1 MPLGVS
7 VGREN
12 QRGGETLLALGS
24 VWALR
29 SAFCFSIL
37 CSSLTP
43 SLICFP
49 HVVSSPRAGQGPS
62 SGLAPAGSCFALL
75 MQVGLRRGGAGMVL
89 RGFRDRV
96 THRSPCF
103 LAFPAVIVATVQTV
117 GKRLDACK
125 VPHLCSGCLLSRST
139 AKRRPSLLFV

>member
-7 VGREN
+7 VRREN
-12 QRGGETLLALGS
+12 QCGGESLLALGS

-49 HVVSSPRAGQGPS
+49 HAVSSPRAGQGPS

-75 MQVGLRRGGAGMVL
+75 MQVGLRRGGAGTVL

-96 THRSPCF
+96 THRSPRC
-103 LAFPAVIVATVQTV
+103 LAFPAVTVATVQTV
-117 GKRLDACK
+117 GKRLDTCK
-125 VPHLCSGCLLSRST
+125 VPHHCSGCLLSRST